1 MRKRYVYIAGEAHEV
16 SEDYQSEPRQ
26 SGPIVMG
33 DIQPYKSVVTG
44 EVVGGRR
51 QHREH
56 LRAHN
61 LVEIGNEKVKP
72 KPMPDVPGRRE
83 ALIETCKR
91 LGVRGFR

>member
-1 MRKRYVYIAGEAHEV
+1 MRRRYVYIAGVAHEV
-16 SEDYQSEPRQ
+16 SEDYQTEPRA
-26 SGPIVMG
+26 SGPIVMA

-56 LRAHN
+56 LRAHG
-61 LVEIGNEKVKP
+61 LLEVGNEYVKP
-72 KPMPDVPGRRE
+72 KAMPDVPGRRE
-83 ALIETCKR
+83 AIIETCKR